1 MAADIGA
8 RDWQGAGVGVFTPRD
23 SAQVFFLSLDPF
35 LPYVRAHSSHI
46 SPLNSFTSSALVL
59 ERRVPG
65 LAFGMVTA
73 WTDIA
78 SDFEVV
84 VLKMRDR

>member
-46 SPLNSFTSSALVL
+46 STLNSFFRDAASKPIPQMLVL
-59 ERRVPG
+59 IFYDLPNRDC
-65 LAFGMVTA
+65 AAMVSPHHNNT
-73 WTDIA
+73 
-78 SDFEVV
+78 
-84 VLKMRDR
+84 